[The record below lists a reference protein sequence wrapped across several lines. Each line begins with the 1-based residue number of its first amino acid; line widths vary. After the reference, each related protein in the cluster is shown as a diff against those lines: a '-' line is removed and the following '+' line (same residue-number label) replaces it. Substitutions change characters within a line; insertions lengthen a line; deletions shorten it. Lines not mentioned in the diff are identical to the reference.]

1 MALVCKYGN
10 KECDGCMRCF
20 DNEVK
25 PDDVVCSICG
35 QPITDKYYEID
46 DLVYCEECMQDE
58 FTRYI

>member
-35 QPITDKYYEID
+35 QPITDKYYAID
-46 DLVYCEECMQDE
+46 DLVYCEECM
-58 FTRYI
+58 